1 MNEPLTPDD
10 LAALLKREFEAA
22 DSYHEQLEMLQR
34 QAFEYYE
41 AHPFGNEVTG
51 QAQTVLPDVQETIDS
66 ANAAL
71 LKVFVSGDRTVEFE
85 AVSEEDE
92 QHAEDATAALDY
104 NFQRKQDGYRVL
116 GDVSNDGL
124 LRKIGIFKASV
135 VEDEKVSRQR
145 IVIDPMQL
153 GMLEGV
159 EIEDVTETQ
168 GEDGAPMLRALIK
181 QQRTETRYMIHA
193 VPTNEFRFSPRARH
207 EDTADYVAHVRT
219 VTRSD
224 LVEMGFDRDQVYSLP
239 AHHEDW
245 TRESESDTLDNL
257 DYEESSPAL
266 QSVLLC
272 EEYALIDVDGD
283 GIAERV
289 KCYRVENVIL
299 RWQGEEQTDEFGE
312 PAVDEDGNPVMEP
325 GEEAVET
332 VDEQPFAVFCPFPR
346 PHRLVGYSLAD
357 KVMDAQ
363 FVRSFVARQLFDGM
377 ANANLPRTYVDMT
390 LASDETLDDL
400 LNPIA
405 GSPVRGNGPGAVT
418 PLQNGF
424 DVSKSLQ
431 VMEWVSREK
440 EGRTGFGRAS
450 PTLDENS
457 VNAQTATEFM
467 GRQTQGE
474 NLQEMMARNLA
485 EALGRAFAKQYRQM
499 RIEAEPFSIRVDGK
513 VRQVDPSQWPEDIN
527 MRVRVGLGSGS
538 KDKRIQARMMLLE
551 PITAAMQQGLSGP
564 EHAFAWMD
572 GMARDTGV
580 GQGEDFMFDPSD
592 PEVQQRMAQRE
603 EQPDPALVEAQG
615 KLELEREKAGASA
628 ALDRDKAQA
637 SIETDRMK
645 HQLDMQVMRERA
657 KLEAELARDRAEFEA
672 RMARERFEFDK
683 ELAIAGQQRE
693 QEMRKNRPG
702 GDLDK

>member
-22 DSYHEQLEMLQR
+22 DSYHEQLELLQR

-41 AHPFGNEVTG
+41 AQPFGNEVKG
-51 QAQTVLPDVQETIDS
+51 QAITVLPDVQETIDS

-92 QHAEDATAALDY
+92 QHADDATAALDY

-159 EIEDVTETQ
+159 EVEDVTEIQ

-193 VPTNEFRFSPRARH
+193 VPTNEFRFSPRAHH

-224 LVEMGFDRDQVYSLP
+224 LVEMGFDREQVYSLP

-245 TRESESDTLDNL
+245 TRESESDKLDNL

-266 QSVLLC
+266 ESVLLC

-289 KCYRVENVIL
+289 KCFRVENEIL
-299 RWQGEEQTDEFGE
+299 RWQGDQQTDEFGE
-312 PAVDEDGNPVMEP
+312 PAMDEDGNSVMEP

-405 GSPVRGNGPGAVT
+405 GSPVRGSGPNAVT
-418 PLQNGF
+418 PLQNTF

-513 VRQVDPSQWPEDIN
+513 VRQVDPSQWPEAIA
-527 MRVRVGLGSGS
+527 MKVSVGLGNGS
-538 KDKRIQARMMLLE
+538 KDRRVQARMALAGLM
-551 PITAAMQQGLSGP
+551 AQGTEIGEVTHRHRFNMIDGLVRD
-564 EHAFAWMD
+564 MD
-572 GMARDTGV
+572 IGRGDEYWSRPPKP
-580 GQGEDFMFDPSD
+580 QID
-592 PEVQQRMAQRE
+592 PETGE
-603 EQPDPALVEAQG
+603 EVPEPEKPDPAMLEVQAQAALKEREQLAREEEAQS
-615 KLELEREKAGASA
+615 KLKIEQFKAEK
-628 ALDRDKAQA
+628 
-637 SIETDRMK
+637 
-645 HQLDMQVMRERA
+645 
-657 KLEAELARDRAEFEA
+657 EAERQEAKQAHEMSLAERRAVWEA
-672 RMARERFEFDK
+672 DLAERKAIWEAENKRE
-683 ELAIAGQQRE
+683 
-693 QEMRKNRPG
+693 MSSNRPG
-702 GDLDK
+702 GSLAQ